1 MAVNTITG
9 SAIVLSIDLSGST
22 SPTAVA
28 GATTGTLSVN
38 QETID
43 VTNKDSSGRKE
54 FINGVKSWTL
64 DCEAFTTSSGET
76 VSGDTSIAALEAGTK
91 IYVQFRDGSGE
102 ASAKKYTGYGYIT
115 SIGVNANVGEFST
128 YSLSIAGTGALT
140 AASA

>member
-91 IYVQFRDGSGE
+91 IYVQFRDGSGQ

>member
-1 MAVNTITG
+1 MAVKTITG
-9 SAIVLSIDLSGST
+9 SAIVLSVDLSGST

-28 GATTGTLSVN
+28 GATTGTLNVN

-91 IYVQFRDGSGE
+91 VYIQFRDGSGQ
-102 ASAKKYTGYGYIT
+102 ASAKKHTGYGYIT

-128 YSLSIAGTGALT
+128 YSVSVQGTGTLT
-140 AASA
+140 QASA

>member
-1 MAVNTITG
+1 MAVKTITG
-9 SAIVLSIDLSGST
+9 SAIVLSVDLSGST

-28 GATTGTLSVN
+28 GATTGSLSVN

-43 VTNKDSSGRKE
+43 VTNKDSSGRKQ

-64 DCEAFTTSSGET
+64 DCEAFSTSSGET

-91 IYVQFRDGSGE
+91 IYVQFRDGSGQ

-115 SIGVNANVGEFST
+115 SIGVGANVGEFST
-128 YSLSIAGTGALT
+128 YSVEVQGTGQLT
-140 AASA
+140 QAAA

>member
-1 MAVNTITG
+1 MAVKTITG
-9 SAIVLSIDLSGST
+9 SAIVLSVDLSGST

-28 GATTGTLSVN
+28 GATTGSLSVN

-43 VTNKDSSGRKE
+43 VTNKESSGRKE

-64 DCEAFTTSSGET
+64 DCEAFSTSSGET

-91 IYVQFRDGSGE
+91 IYVQFRDGSGQ

-128 YSLSIAGTGALT
+128 YSVSVQGTGTLT
-140 AASA
+140 QASA

>member
-1 MAVNTITG
+1 MAVKTITG

-28 GATTGTLSVN
+28 GATTGTLNVN

-54 FINGVKSWTL
+54 YINGVKSWTL

-76 VSGDTSIAALEAGTK
+76 VSGDTSINALDNGTK
-91 IYVQFRDGSGE
+91 IYVQFRDGSGQ
-102 ASAKKYTGYGYIT
+102 ANAKKYTGYGYIT
-115 SIGVNANVGEFST
+115 SISSSANIGEFSS
-128 YSLSIAGTGALT
+128 YSVSIQGTGQLT
-140 AASA
+140 QASA

>member
-1 MAVNTITG
+1 MAVKTITG
-9 SAIVLSIDLSGST
+9 SAIVLSVDLSGST

-28 GATTGTLSVN
+28 GATTGSLSVN

-43 VTNKDSSGRKE
+43 VTNKDSSGRKQ

-64 DCEAFTTSSGET
+64 DCEALSTSSGET

-91 IYVQFRDGSGE
+91 IYVQFRDGSGQ

-115 SIGVNANVGEFST
+115 SIGVNANVGEFSS
-128 YSLSIAGTGALT
+128 YSVSVQGTGTLT
-140 AASA
+140 QASA

>member
-28 GATTGTLSVN
+28 GATTGSLSVN

-91 IYVQFRDGSGE
+91 IYVQFRDGSGQ

-128 YSLSIAGTGALT
+128 YSVSIAGTGALT

>member
-1 MAVNTITG
+1 MAVKTITG
-9 SAIVLSIDLSGST
+9 SAIVLSVDLSGST

-28 GATTGTLSVN
+28 GATTGTLNVN
-38 QETID
+38 KETID

-91 IYVQFRDGSGE
+91 IYVQFRDGSGQ

-115 SIGVNANVGEFST
+115 SIGVYDNLGEFSS
-128 YSLSIAGTGALT
+128 YIS
-140 AASA
+140 

>member
-1 MAVNTITG
+1 MAVKTITG
-9 SAIVLSIDLSGST
+9 SAIVLSVDLSGST

-28 GATTGTLSVN
+28 GATTGSLSVN

-91 IYVQFRDGSGE
+91 IYVQFRDGSGQ

-128 YSLSIAGTGALT
+128 YSVSIAGTGQLT

>member
-1 MAVNTITG
+1 MAVKTITG

-28 GATTGTLSVN
+28 GATTGTLNVN

-54 FINGVKSWTL
+54 YINGVKSWTL

-91 IYVQFRDGSGE
+91 IYVQFRDGSGQ

-128 YSLSIAGTGALT
+128 YSVLIAGTGQLT

>member
-28 GATTGTLSVN
+28 GATTGSLSVN

-91 IYVQFRDGSGE
+91 IYVQFRDGSGQ

-115 SIGVNANVGEFST
+115 SIGVNANVGEFSS
-128 YSLSIAGTGALT
+128 YSVSIAGTGALT
-140 AASA
+140 AAGA

>member
-1 MAVNTITG
+1 MAVKTITG
-9 SAIVLSIDLSGST
+9 SAIVLSVDLSGST

-28 GATTGTLSVN
+28 GATTGSLSVN

-43 VTNKDSSGRKE
+43 VTNKDSSGRKQ

-64 DCEAFTTSSGET
+64 DCEAFSTSSGET

-91 IYVQFRDGSGE
+91 IYVQFRDGSGQ

-115 SIGVNANVGEFST
+115 SIGVNANVGEFSS
-128 YSLSIAGTGALT
+128 YSVSVQGTGTLT
-140 AASA
+140 QASA

>member
-1 MAVNTITG
+1 MAVKTITG

-28 GATTGTLSVN
+28 GATTGTLNVS

-91 IYVQFRDGSGE
+91 VYVQFRDGSGQ
-102 ASAKKYTGYGYIT
+102 ASAKKHTGYGYIT

-128 YSLSIAGTGALT
+128 YSVSVQGTGTLT
-140 AASA
+140 QASA

>member
-1 MAVNTITG
+1 MADNTITG

-91 IYVQFRDGSGE
+91 IYVQFRDGSGQ

-128 YSLSIAGTGALT
+128 YSISIAGTGQLT

>member
-1 MAVNTITG
+1 MAVKTITG
-9 SAIVLSIDLSGST
+9 SAIVLSVDLSGST

-28 GATTGTLSVN
+28 GATTGTLNVN

-43 VTNKDSSGRKE
+43 VTNKDSSGRKQ

-64 DCEAFTTSSGET
+64 DCEAFSTSSGET

-91 IYVQFRDGSGE
+91 IYVQFRDGSGQ

-128 YSLSIAGTGALT
+128 YSVSVQGTGTLT
-140 AASA
+140 QASA

>member
-91 IYVQFRDGSGE
+91 IYVQFRDGSGQ

-128 YSLSIAGTGALT
+128 YSISIAGTGQLT